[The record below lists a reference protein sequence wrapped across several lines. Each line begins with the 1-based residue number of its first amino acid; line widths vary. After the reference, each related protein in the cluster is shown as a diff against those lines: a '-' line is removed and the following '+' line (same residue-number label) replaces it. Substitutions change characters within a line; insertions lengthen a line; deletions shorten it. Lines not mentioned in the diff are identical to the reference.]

1 MAEDITAAAGVLVSQ
16 QVAKDL
22 VSALDKL
29 AELAGPRGSKLSP
42 RLESIRRKLLAHSDT
57 HEVVSIS
64 ECDVVDLLLSGS
76 DPLFDVSTAAQQLG
90 LTSAGVRYLIRR
102 NRIAA
107 TFSAGRWFIP
117 AEEIAAH
124 RAARQAAGKL

>member
-1 MAEDITAAAGVLVSQ
+1 M
-16 QVAKDL
+16 
-22 VSALDKL
+22 
-29 AELAGPRGSKLSP
+29 
-42 RLESIRRKLLAHSDT
+42 
-57 HEVVSIS
+57 SIS